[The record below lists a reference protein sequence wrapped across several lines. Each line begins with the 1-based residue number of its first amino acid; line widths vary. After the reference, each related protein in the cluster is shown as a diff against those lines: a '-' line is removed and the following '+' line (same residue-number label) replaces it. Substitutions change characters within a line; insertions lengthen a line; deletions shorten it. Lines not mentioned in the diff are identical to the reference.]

1 MANEQNL
8 IPNEARTPTERREN
22 ARKAGRASGVVRRR
36 KKTFRELAEMVG
48 NLKVTNERMK
58 IALRDAGIEDED
70 MTNDVAMFFGLQ
82 VRAQKG
88 DPSAAK
94 LLAELRGL
102 YSTRVEVEP
111 VQPKPLIDLTE
122 AKPAKVTKKKTGGKK

>member
-8 IPNEARTPTERREN
+8 RPINSTKLARELG
-22 ARKAGRASGVVRRR
+22 RKGGLAKSKAIKR

-58 IALRDAGIEDED
+58 IALREAGIEDED

-122 AKPAKVTKKKTGGKK
+122 AKQAKVTKKKTGGKK

>member
-8 IPNEARTPTERREN
+8 RPIRSKKIARELG
-22 ARKAGRASGVVRRR
+22 RKGGLAKSKATKR

>member
-8 IPNEARTPTERREN
+8 IPNEARTPEERRAN

-48 NLKVTNERMK
+48 TLPVTNEKMR
-58 IALRDAGIEDED
+58 IALREAGIEDED

-82 VRAQKG
+82 VRAQRG

-122 AKPAKVTKKKTGGKK
+122 AKPAKVTKKKTGGNK